1 MIEASAGTGKTY
13 TIQYMVLDLLL
24 KGLKIP
30 EILVVTFTEAATQ
43 ELSERLQS
51 FLVEVH
57 DLLAGNG
64 DGNQALHS
72 VLERARAAHGG
83 DAVRRCIRQAMLE
96 VDQAPIYTIHG
107 FCQRAL
113 QENAF
118 AADANFDAELCAE
131 ITPVVQGWVMDFLRR
146 VHLDLPVRP
155 PKTAKLDSLTQ
166 RALKLTGMLRMR
178 DPDTGNLEA
187 IGQDLAAAVQRL
199 KPTVRRRMRF

>member
-1 MIEASAGTGKTY
+1 M
-13 TIQYMVLDLLL
+13 
-24 KGLKIP
+24 
-30 EILVVTFTEAATQ
+30 
-43 ELSERLQS
+43 
-51 FLVEVH
+51 VEVH

-118 AADANFDAELCAE
+118 AADANFDAVLCAE

-199 KPTVRRRMRF
+199 QAYRSEADAILKEFLSYEGQLKATSYRATYSVLLRASSNRSSKFRRLRMRRTYANYLQIP